1 MPPWCAR
8 SMTKWMRAAPGVEG
22 GVQETVTGFPRSTVM
37 GALGTERAW
46 MPWPLNEK
54 AGTSAPRASILR
66 AAPSAK
72 PGYGRV
78 LPPLRSLFRWLARI
92 MVSGLSTGRLKKSLR
107 VLSLCTSGA
116 LPDRG
121 RGGIP
126 AWLAPP
132 LPWEVRDMG
141 EMSQKCAVV
150 TGAANGIGLA
160 VAQALSAQGARVLM
174 ADLDE
179 ERGQAAARELPNAL
193 FQRTDIAS
201 REDCRTLVAR
211 AEREWGRLDI
221 LVNNAGLQHVS
232 PVEDFPEDR
241 WEHLLRIM
249 LVGPFLLTK
258 YALPMMYAR
267 RWGRI
272 INMSSLHGLVASPY
286 KSAYVSAKHGLMGL
300 TKTVALE
307 AADKGVTVNAVCPS
321 YVRTPLVE
329 KQIAD
334 QARVHGLSETEVIEK
349 VMLAPAAVKRLLEP
363 SEVAAYVMFLCSEA
377 AGGVTGGAQV
387 IDCGWTAR

>member
-1 MPPWCAR
+1 
-8 SMTKWMRAAPGVEG
+8 
-22 GVQETVTGFPRSTVM
+22 
-37 GALGTERAW
+37 
-46 MPWPLNEK
+46 
-54 AGTSAPRASILR
+54 
-66 AAPSAK
+66 
-72 PGYGRV
+72 
-78 LPPLRSLFRWLARI
+78 
-92 MVSGLSTGRLKKSLR
+92 
-107 VLSLCTSGA
+107 
-116 LPDRG
+116 
-121 RGGIP
+121 
-126 AWLAPP
+126 
-132 LPWEVRDMG
+132 
-141 EMSQKCAVV
+141 MSQKCAVV

>member
-1 MPPWCAR
+1 
-8 SMTKWMRAAPGVEG
+8 
-22 GVQETVTGFPRSTVM
+22 
-37 GALGTERAW
+37 
-46 MPWPLNEK
+46 
-54 AGTSAPRASILR
+54 
-66 AAPSAK
+66 
-72 PGYGRV
+72 
-78 LPPLRSLFRWLARI
+78 
-92 MVSGLSTGRLKKSLR
+92 
-107 VLSLCTSGA
+107 
-116 LPDRG
+116 
-121 RGGIP
+121 
-126 AWLAPP
+126 
-132 LPWEVRDMG
+132 MG

-174 ADLDE
+174 ADLDA
-179 ERGQAAARELPNAL
+179 ERGQAAARDLPGAL

-201 REDCRTLVAR
+201 REDCQALMAR
-211 AEREWGRLDI
+211 AKQELGRVDI

-232 PVEDFPEDR
+232 PVEDFPEDK

-249 LVGPFLLTK
+249 LIGPFLLTK
-258 YALPMMYAR
+258 YALPLMYAQ

-286 KSAYVSAKHGLMGL
+286 KSAYISAKHGLMGL

-377 AGGVTGGAQV
+377 AGGITGSAQV
-387 IDCGWTAR
+387 MDCGWTAR